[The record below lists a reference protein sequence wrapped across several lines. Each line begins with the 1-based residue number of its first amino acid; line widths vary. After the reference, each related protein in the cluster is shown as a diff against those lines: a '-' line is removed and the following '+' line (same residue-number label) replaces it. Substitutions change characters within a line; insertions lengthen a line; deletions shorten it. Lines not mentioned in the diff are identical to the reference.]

1 LLLQQVEAIQKV
13 IEPQQ
18 DAILGLAKLA
28 AKLDG
33 SNLAE
38 ANLSLEGFR
47 KSDKELPNRLFVLQ
61 VWRKYDYQTSQKL
74 AQKKA
79 GEFEDPDLAKIL
91 DDREKAK
98 EKEKREAQRAR
109 SANTSTF
116 KRARLAGPTYA
127 RGTGAQSNSPLAA
140 TYGQYKH
147 GGGGYNSRGG
157 ARGGA
162 GNSSRIPKGDKKCF
176 LCGEDGHFFKDW
188 PSKK

>member
-1 LLLQQVEAIQKV
+1 MQQIEAIQKF

-18 DAILGLAKLA
+18 DAILSLAKLA
-28 AKLDG
+28 AKLEG
-33 SNLAE
+33 NNLAE

-47 KSDKELPNRLFVLQ
+47 KSDKELRNRLFVLQ

-79 GEFEDPDLAKIL
+79 GEYEDPDLVKIL

-98 EKEKREAQRAR
+98 DKEKREAQRAK
-109 SANTSTF
+109 SATTNTF
-116 KRARLAGPTYA
+116 KRARLAGPTYV
-127 RGTGAQSNSPLAA
+127 RGTGAQSNSPLAT

-162 GNSSRIPKGDKKCF
+162 GHNSRNSQGDKNCF
-176 LCGEDGHFFKDW
+176 LCGEDGHFFKYC
-188 PSKK
+188 PTKK